1 MNSYLSD
8 GPDKDS
14 LKEVDKVKSTTL
26 LFALKYLIF
35 DIINV
40 IFIFIVNSHLA
51 ALYCVIW
58 LATSRNGWK
67 TLIVPED
74 DEQYK
79 VVHFELHGV
88 QNNIQARQVE
98 ILGQPDKP
106 ALIPVQLL
114 LFLCKKIVKQ
124 AFRSFILLTYSKKEN

>member
-8 GPDKDS
+8 GPDKNS
-14 LKEVDKVKSTTL
+14 LKEVDKVKSTRL

-51 ALYCVIW
+51 TLYCVIW

-114 LFLCKKIVKQ
+114 LFLCKKIVKL
-124 AFRSFILLTYSKKEN
+124 RHLDHLYY

>member
-1 MNSYLSD
+1 M
-8 GPDKDS
+8 
-14 LKEVDKVKSTTL
+14 
-26 LFALKYLIF
+26 
-35 DIINV
+35 

-58 LATSRNGWK
+58 LATSHNGWK
-67 TLIVPED
+67 TLIVPEG

-79 VVHFELHGV
+79 VVDFELHGV

-106 ALIPVQLL
+106 A
-114 LFLCKKIVKQ
+114 
-124 AFRSFILLTYSKKEN
+124 FILSNYYYSYAKRL